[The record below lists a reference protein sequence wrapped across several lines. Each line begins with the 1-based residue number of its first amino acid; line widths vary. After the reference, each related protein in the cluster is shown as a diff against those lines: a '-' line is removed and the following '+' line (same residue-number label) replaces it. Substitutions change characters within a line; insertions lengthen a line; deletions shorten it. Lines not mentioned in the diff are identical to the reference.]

1 MRIRTKW
8 NEKNRDRSP
17 EEIAG
22 VVAFIAWRVS
32 AQAVLELEN
41 NGFQTDT
48 QVQRLAII
56 WEFAAFLI
64 HITDRMMYGRM
75 DEEERAEF
83 ITAMAKAMAKT
94 MQENMEDF
102 LGSGDYRPEL
112 IQTLNL
118 RMNEY
123 AQFNYSEE
131 SGPSFPMLRDFG
143 ENITA
148 VMGERQKKWVTT
160 QVIDI
165 EAPDAI
171 KTLKRGISNLLPEE
185 EQPAQAEGT

>member
-1 MRIRTKW
+1 MRIRSKW
-8 NEKNRDRSP
+8 NAKNRDRTP

-22 VVAFIAWRVS
+22 VVGFIAWRIS
-32 AQAVLELEN
+32 SQAVLDLEN
-41 NGFQTDT
+41 NNFQTDT

-75 DEEERAEF
+75 DEEERAVF
-83 ITAMAKAMAKT
+83 ISAMAKSMAQT
-94 MQENMEDF
+94 MQDNMEDF
-102 LGSGDYRPEL
+102 LGSGMYKPDL
-112 IQTLNL
+112 INTLNL
-118 RMNEY
+118 RMGEY
-123 AQFNYSEE
+123 AKFGYSEE
-131 SGPSFPMLRDFG
+131 SGPSFPMLRLFG
-143 ENITA
+143 ENVTA

-171 KTLKRGISNLLPEE
+171 KTLKRGIGNLLPEQE
-185 EQPAQAEGT
+185 ESDSATT

>member
-8 NEKNRDRSP
+8 NEKNRDRTP

-22 VVAFIAWRVS
+22 VVAFIAWRIS
-32 AQAVLELEN
+32 AQAVLDLEN
-41 NGFQTDT
+41 NDFQTDT

-64 HITDRMMYGRM
+64 HITDRMMYERM
-75 DEEERAEF
+75 DEEERAQF

-123 AQFNYSEE
+123 SQFNYSEE

>member
-1 MRIRTKW
+1 MRIRSKW
-8 NEKNRDRSP
+8 NAKNRDRTP

-22 VVAFIAWRVS
+22 VVGFIAWRIS
-32 AQAVLELEN
+32 SQAVLELEN
-41 NGFQTDT
+41 NNFQTDT

-75 DEEERAEF
+75 DEEERAVF
-83 ITAMAKAMAKT
+83 ISAMAKAMAQT
-94 MQENMEDF
+94 MQDNMEDF
-102 LGSGDYRPEL
+102 LGSGMYKPDL
-112 IQTLNL
+112 INTLNL
-118 RMNEY
+118 RMGEY
-123 AQFNYSEE
+123 AKFGYSDE
-131 SGPSFPMLRDFG
+131 SGPSFPMLRLFG
-143 ENITA
+143 ENVTA

-171 KTLKRGISNLLPEE
+171 KTLKRGIGNLLPEQE
-185 EQPAQAEGT
+185 ESDSATT

>member
-1 MRIRTKW
+1 MRIRSKW
-8 NEKNRDRSP
+8 NVKNRERTP

-22 VVAFIAWRVS
+22 VVAFITWRICT
-32 AQAVLELEN
+32 QAVLELEN

-56 WEFAAFLI
+56 WEFSAFLI
-64 HITDRMMYGRM
+64 HITDRMMYSRM

-83 ITAMAKAMAKT
+83 ISAMARAMAQT
-94 MQENMEDF
+94 MQDNMEDV
-102 LGSGDYRPEL
+102 LGHGQYKPDL
-112 IQTLNL
+112 IDTLNL
-118 RMNEY
+118 RMGEY
-123 AQFNYSEE
+123 AKFSYSDD
-131 SGPSFPMLRDFG
+131 SGPSFPMLRYFG
-143 ENITA
+143 ECITA

-171 KTLKRGISNLLPEE
+171 KTLKKGIASLLPEDKGE
-185 EQPAQAEGT
+185 EEKES